1 MEPNNVHT
9 VYKVLLFLAERASIL
24 RGEVVCPQS
33 ESKLIKPTQVPVQLT
48 TLAGVGIAS

>member
-1 MEPNNVHT
+1 MEPNNVHAI
-9 VYKVLLFLAERASIL
+9 YKLLLFLAEKAGVL

-33 ESKLIKPTQVPVQLT
+33 ESKLIKPTQVPLQLT